1 MSSSQKTVLLQGK
14 IPQLPRYFLQG
25 LQMNSQ
31 RHRCWPWARDFFSS
45 LLALIQILCPS
56 LWLCGLFAKELL
68 CIGVSPFRE
77 HVCAQL
83 WKTAHCL
90 TKGSESLDTFCLSPL
105 LYAWWKRKDAEYFP
119 SHRSMIFHFK
129 CTVPLAGLQEHS
141 GVKEAHLGM
150 RWSSVQLIW
159 FIWNAS

>member
-1 MSSSQKTVLLQGK
+1 MLTLSEG
-14 IPQLPRYFLQG
+14 F
-25 LQMNSQ
+25 
-31 RHRCWPWARDFFSS
+31 FFSS

-56 LWLCGLFAKELL
+56 LWLCGLFAEELL
-68 CIGVSPFRE
+68 CIGVLPFRE

-90 TKGSESLDTFCLSPL
+90 TKGSKSLDTFCLSPL

-129 CTVPLAGLQEHS
+129 CRVPLAGLQEHLRREGS
-141 GVKEAHLGM
+141 TPRNGMKFSSTQTVYLKRFLKQAVALGNTSKSPVSPKR
-150 RWSSVQLIW
+150 RWNPSWTVV
-159 FIWNAS
+159 FEPR